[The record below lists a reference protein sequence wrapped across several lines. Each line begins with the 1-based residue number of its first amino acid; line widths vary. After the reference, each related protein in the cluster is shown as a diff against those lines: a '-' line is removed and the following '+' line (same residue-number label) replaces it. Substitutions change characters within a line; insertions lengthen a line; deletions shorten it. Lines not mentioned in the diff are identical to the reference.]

1 MKTAYKQHVAAIVF
15 FSLLALLMTYPVVRF
30 LGTRVAGS
38 GGDPWQTMW
47 RMEVK
52 SSGGFSAFV
61 RDVLGVGEPQLA
73 NLSAWPW
80 APLHTALGQPYTYNI
95 VWLLS
100 FILAG
105 YGMAFFV
112 QTLTREKSIWS
123 FAPVLAGIAYMF
135 TPYHVAHALGHF
147 GAMQGQW
154 IPFIASA
161 ALVFVRTWKIRT
173 AIVLGGL
180 LTLQAWTEH
189 HYILWLFL
197 FGLIAMFVYRKEL
210 YISAKGHKRAVC
222 TLGIIAGLGVLLPFV
237 PTIRLAT
244 EKSEALNLGVIQTIR
259 FSADLFSFITPAP
272 FHPVWGS
279 ASYELFGQYFTGNI
293 AESVQYLG
301 IVVLLPVLFFSRHIP
316 IKQKRLWIT
325 SALFFGIMSLGP
337 VLHVFG
343 NELNVPLPYALLV
356 HAPVFSAIRVIARS
370 GVMVGFATAVLFGWV
385 ITTNKL
391 PFKAALFIGVLL
403 LVEFAFFPFPMQQ
416 TTLSS
421 AYGALQDVRESKI
434 IELPAATNYTAAS
447 RSLYASAFH
456 NKEVFGNI
464 ALERGKAPDEFDLEK
479 SVPAIRQL
487 LFLRTTDL
495 SEMRKE
501 FFGQDISETLPDAME
516 WLDIGAIIVHT
527 DSLSE
532 LQNVSIEEFLGN
544 VQVFAKQS
552 FGDTD
557 IYIKR
562 GDEVV
567 KKSDGMFL
575 VRGDGW
581 ENVGFDPKRESVF
594 AEIPS
599 MASVKIVN
607 TLSASRVVTLSFN
620 IPDESQ
626 RDTLIVKDQNGSTVK
641 PELRGDRLMYT
652 FPVPPGEFEISF
664 SNTGSR
670 SIIIQNP
677 LLGGI

>member
-1 MKTAYKQHVAAIVF
+1 MKTVYKQHIAAIAL
-15 FSLLALLMTYPVVRF
+15 FSFLAILMTYPVIRF
-30 LGTRVAGS
+30 LGTHVAGS

-52 SSGGFSAFV
+52 SSGGFSAFM

-73 NLSAWPW
+73 NLSTWPW
-80 APLHTALGQPYTYNI
+80 APFHAFLGQPYTYNI

-105 YGMAFFV
+105 YGMALFV
-112 QTLTREKSIWS
+112 QTLTRGKSIWS
-123 FAPVLAGIAYMF
+123 PAPILAGIAYMF
-135 TPYHVAHALGHF
+135 MPYHVAHALGHF

-161 ALVFVRTWKIRT
+161 ALVFVRTWNIRM
-173 AIVLGGL
+173 AILLGGL

-189 HYILWLFL
+189 HYIVWLFL
-197 FGLIAMFVYRKEL
+197 FGLIAVFVYRKEL
-210 YISAKGHKRAVC
+210 YAPAKEHVRAVC
-222 TLGIIAGLGVLLPFV
+222 VLILITGLGVVLPFV

-244 EKSEALNLGVIQTIR
+244 QKSEALNLGVIQTIR

-272 FHPVWGS
+272 FHPIWGS
-279 ASYELFGQYFTGNI
+279 ASYEFFGQYFTGNI

-301 IVVLLPVLFFSRHIP
+301 IVVLLPILFFSKHIP
-316 IKQKRLWIT
+316 IKQKRLWVT
-325 SALFFGIMSLGP
+325 VALFFGIMSLGP
-337 VLHVFG
+337 VLHMFG
-343 NELNVPLPYALLV
+343 NEFNMPLPYAILV
-356 HAPVFSAIRVIARS
+356 NAPVFSAIRVIARS
-370 GVMVGFATAVLFGWV
+370 GVMVGFATVVLFGWV
-385 ITTNKL
+385 IATNKL
-391 PFKAALFIGVLL
+391 PQKATLLIGVLL
-403 LVEFAFFPFPMQQ
+403 LAEFAFFPFPMQS
-416 TTLSS
+416 TTLSP
-421 AYGALQDVRESKI
+421 AYEALQGVRESRI

-456 NKEVFGNI
+456 KKEVFGNI
-464 ALERGKAPDEFDLEK
+464 ALERGKAPDEFDLER

-501 FFGQDISETLPDAME
+501 FFGQDISETLPDAMQ
-516 WLDIGAIIVHT
+516 WLDIGAIVVHA

-532 LQNVSIEEFLGN
+532 LQNLSILEFLEDVSAFN
-544 VQVFAKQS
+544 RQS

-557 IYIKR
+557 VYTRKI
-562 GDEVV
+562 GEAA
-567 KKSDGMFL
+567 KKTDGMFL
-575 VRGDGW
+575 IRGDGW
-581 ENVGFDPKRESVF
+581 DNVGFDPKRESVF

-607 TLSASRVVTLSFN
+607 MFSGPRIVTLSFDL
-620 IPDESQ
+620 PDESQ
-626 RDTLIVKDQNGSTVK
+626 RNMLVLKDQNGNTMD
-641 PELRGDRLMYT
+641 PELQGSRLLYS
-652 FPVPPGEFEISF
+652 FPIPAGEFEVSF
-664 SNTGSR
+664 SNAGSR

-677 LLGGI
+677 LLSGI